1 MITVDKIMP
10 AIAPNTEYTATSMT
24 AGKKEQLKQ
33 VPDAASSP
41 AHSKTLPNLIQRI
54 RDFFTKK
61 GVEASKVESQIK
73 AGAKKELDETQTKEY
88 CHEICENYFREIR
101 FHLKDKPSRFH
112 LIEEDFAIDNT
123 VVDSKLEDLKRKIV
137 EVASQQPYWGEEI
150 PARWLPLEQVLMNLR
165 AQGRKVIHRSL
176 LENMN
181 QAGGVQISTDELD
194 LFLRF
199 QHEIGTILYFSTEL
213 LKEKIVLEPQW
224 MINALK
230 SLITAEEFI
239 LKHALPVAT
248 KWYEF
253 KNGKLYPELI
263 DALWTKDADLHDNKD
278 HILLLMEQLNIIA
291 KPKLYIDDESE
302 IKEVNYFF
310 APCMLHV
317 KPPREVIFP
326 EPREH
331 TESSSVMCY
340 VFTGKFL
347 PAPIFHR
354 LLAACVAQ
362 WPLATKKI
370 GKTLDNQIFCGCGV
384 FKIGH
389 LHQLTLYFSGY
400 VISMRVTR
408 QGTKDKTPS
417 SKLCIEVKEFIAK
430 VLNKVIGYL
439 GHSLKF
445 EEFIQCPEYKGEIVE
460 CRIPVALLKENDEVC
475 CDSHDKLIESKKILK
490 FWFDDEVKN
499 TDGQNEDDVDA
510 PITQEHINHA
520 RLCNALTTVCSNALR
535 EILTTNVPI
544 PHTDIYKAILAN
556 KANLNKLNKDQA
568 QLVFP
573 DPQGLTTGKVDEFDT
588 TLLYAIIR
596 NVSSVSAPSNGWGK
610 PPNDNPRDT
619 TLGAS
624 VERIRIYRNHIS
636 GHSVDGKISQQEF
649 DDYWAKIGEV
659 LREIQMVIGNHGYLE
674 DLEKRKN
681 QAITPHEARE
691 LQKTFQEYKKQTEAA
706 ASDIL
711 SALDSTRQALK
722 KAVSDVKKLQ
732 GNQN

>member
-1 MITVDKIMP
+1 
-10 AIAPNTEYTATSMT
+10 EY
-24 AGKKEQLKQ
+24 
-33 VPDAASSP
+33 
-41 AHSKTLPNLIQRI
+41 R
-54 RDFFTKK
+54 
-61 GVEASKVESQIK
+61 
-73 AGAKKELDETQTKEY
+73 
-88 CHEICENYFREIR
+88 HEICENYFREIR

-230 SLITAEEFI
+230 SLITAEEFV

-291 KPKLYIDDESE
+291 KPKLYIDDASE

-310 APCMLHV
+310 AP
-317 KPPREVIFP
+317 
-326 EPREH
+326 
-331 TESSSVMCY
+331 
-340 VFTGKFL
+340 
-347 PAPIFHR
+347 
-354 LLAACVAQ
+354 
-362 WPLATKKI
+362 
-370 GKTLDNQIFCGCGV
+370 LD
-384 FKIGH
+384 K
-389 LHQLTLYFSGY
+389 
-400 VISMRVTR
+400 
-408 QGTKDKTPS
+408 
-417 SKLCIEVKEFIAK
+417 
-430 VLNKVIGYL
+430 
-439 GHSLKF
+439 
-445 EEFIQCPEYKGEIVE
+445 
-460 CRIPVALLKENDEVC
+460 LKENAEVR
-475 CDSHDKLIESKKILK
+475 CDLHDNIIESNKFLK
-490 FWFDDEVKN
+490 FWFEGESDPILPANN
-499 TDGQNEDDVDA
+499 TDGQDEDDVDA

-535 EILTTNVPI
+535 EILLTNVPP
-544 PHTDIYKAILAN
+544 PHTDIYKAILAIEAML
-556 KANLNKLNKDQA
+556 KKQLNKDQVK
-568 QLVFP
+568 LVFP
-573 DPQGLTTGKVDEFDT
+573 DPQGLYTGKVEEFDT
-588 TLLYAIIR
+588 SLLYTMIR
-596 NVSSVSAPSNGWGK
+596 NVSSVPAPSNGWGK

-636 GHSVDGKISQQEF
+636 GHSVDGKISQPDFE
-649 DDYWAKIGEV
+649 DYWAEIDEV
-659 LREIQMVIGNHGYLE
+659 LHEIEIVIGNHDYLE

-681 QAITPHEARE
+681 QVITPHEARE
-691 LQKTFQEYKKQTEAA
+691 LQKTFQEYKKQTEG
-706 ASDIL
+706 
-711 SALDSTRQALK
+711 K
-722 KAVSDVKKLQ
+722 
-732 GNQN
+732 

>member
-1 MITVDKIMP
+1 
-10 AIAPNTEYTATSMT
+10 Y
-24 AGKKEQLKQ
+24 
-33 VPDAASSP
+33 
-41 AHSKTLPNLIQRI
+41 R
-54 RDFFTKK
+54 
-61 GVEASKVESQIK
+61 
-73 AGAKKELDETQTKEY
+73 
-88 CHEICENYFREIR
+88 HEICENYFREIR
-101 FHLKDKPSRFH
+101 SHLKDKPSRFH
-112 LIEEDFAIDNT
+112 LVEEDFAINNT
-123 VVDSKLEDLKRKIV
+123 VVDRKLESLKRKIV
-137 EVASQQPYWGEEI
+137 EVASRQAYWGEEI

-165 AQGRKVIHRSL
+165 AQGHKVIHRSQ
-176 LENMN
+176 LENIN

-199 QHEIGTILYFSTEL
+199 QHEIGTILYFSTES

-230 SLITAEEFI
+230 SLITVEEMFV
-239 LKHALPVAT
+239 LRHAPSVST
-248 KWYEF
+248 MWHEF
-253 KNGKLYPELI
+253 RNGKLYLELI
-263 DALWTKDADLHDNKD
+263 DALWTKDRNPDLHDNKD
-278 HILLLMEQLNIIA
+278 HLLLLMEQLNIIA
-291 KPKLYIDDESE
+291 KPTLYIDDVLE
-302 IKEVNYFF
+302 IKEMNYFF

-317 KPPREVIFP
+317 EPPRDVIFP
-326 EPREH
+326 EPREQI
-331 TESSSVMCY
+331 ESSSVMCY

-354 LLAACVAQ
+354 LLAACIAR
-362 WPLATKKI
+362 WPLATKKM
-370 GKTLDNQIFCGCGV
+370 KTTLENQIFCGCGV
-384 FKIGH
+384 FRIGH
-389 LHQLTLYFSGY
+389 LHKLTLYFSGY
-400 VISMRVTR
+400 IISMRVTR

-499 TDGQNEDDVDA
+499 SDGQDTDNVDTLITPESDPLLPVNNTDGQDEDDVDA

-520 RLCNALTTVCSNALR
+520 RLCNALTTVCSNAMR
-535 EILTTNVPI
+535 EILLINVPL

-556 KANLNKLNKDQA
+556 EARLKKQLNKDQVK
-568 QLVFP
+568 LVFP
-573 DPQGLTTGKVDEFDT
+573 DPQGLTTGKVEEFDT
-588 TLLYAIIR
+588 SLLYAIIR
-596 NVSSVSAPSNGWGK
+596 NVSSVPAPSNGWGK

-619 TLGAS
+619 TLGAC

-649 DDYWAKIGEV
+649 EDYWAKIDEV
-659 LREIQMVIGNHGYLE
+659 LRDIEIVIGNHGYLE
-674 DLEKRKN
+674 DLKKRTN

-691 LQKTFQEYKKQTEAA
+691 LQKTFQEYRKQTEG
-706 ASDIL
+706 
-711 SALDSTRQALK
+711 K
-722 KAVSDVKKLQ
+722 
-732 GNQN
+732 